1 MRAVIAE
8 RHGGPEVLKA
18 TERDAPTAG
27 PGQLLVDVVAA
38 GVNFADIYARQG
50 QPPYSGDVPY
60 VPGMEGAGI
69 VAAVGPGT
77 DPAAV
82 GAPAAGTRAA
92 GHAGQ
97 GILPPPGAGPVPRGR
112 GPRAPAAALLH
123 GPPAP
128 PPR

>member
-77 DPAAV
+77 N
-82 GAPAAGTRAA
+82 PAAGWR
-92 GHAGQ
+92 
-97 GILPPPGAGPVPRGR
+97 
-112 GPRAPAAALLH
+112 
-123 GPPAP
+123 P
-128 PPR
+128 PPRARAARPSAAEMAP